1 MENKARQ
8 SYRVAVMLI
17 AAIIL
22 LPWGS
27 RTHYNTKGEP
37 REAIVAVSML
47 ESGNWIL
54 PESHGHDI
62 PYKPPMLAWCIA
74 SISKI
79 TGGEVTEYTS
89 RLPSALAALALVAMT
104 FNWVARRRDSLT
116 AALTALVTLTT
127 FELFRNAV
135 ICRVDML
142 LTFFTAGSIYLL
154 DNEGFSRKRQ
164 ALRVA
169 AAILLMT
176 CAVLTKGPV
185 GSLLPCLVVGVYRL
199 FRRHNFFATLLKMTG
214 IAIASM
220 AIPALWY
227 YAAYQQGGSSFLEL
241 AWEENIGRMT
251 GTMSYDSHVN
261 PWWYPIVSVIWGIAP
276 YTILAIFAAF
286 AAAAIRRRNRTE
298 GWLMPSQ
305 LRPDALLALLSAV
318 IIIGFYC
325 LPSSKRSVY
334 VLPAY
339 PFVAF
344 GLVMMS
350 QWLIQRRSKAV
361 NAYAATISVLAIT
374 ATTAIIALRCGAGDF
389 IHGKSAVMV
398 GYLANGNI
406 SWWEWAFMLLPGI
419 TGIATLTI
427 LRPMQPLLRSAVTL
441 ISMYLLFMST
451 VQPLMLNPRSNIH
464 AAKEIKDMSPE
475 GTIYSFIDDRLMRY
489 YTVNFYLGDR
499 MRNLEKTDATPEDGS
514 LVLMNSRLL
523 EDAEKLRPEIGFR
536 PTGRSFVSCDRR
548 RDTVQ
553 VYMVYLKPTC
563 SNPCAPK
570 PSSPYSENP
579 LPMPTSAPSGA
590 TCTPK

>member
-286 AAAAIRRRNRTE
+286 AAAAIRRRNRIE
-298 GWLMPSQ
+298 GRLMPSQ

-325 LPSSKRSVY
+325 LPLKQKERIR
-334 VLPAY
+334 PAGI
-339 PFVAF
+339 PVCSLRASHDEPMAHTAQ
-344 GLVMMS
+344 V
-350 QWLIQRRSKAV
+350 KAV
-361 NAYAATISVLAIT
+361 NAYAATISVFRNNRHHSHYSP
-374 ATTAIIALRCGAGDF
+374 ALRPAGDF

-398 GYLANGNI
+398 GYLANGDI

-419 TGIATLTI
+419 TGIATLH
-427 LRPMQPLLRSAVTL
+427 
-441 ISMYLLFMST
+441 
-451 VQPLMLNPRSNIH
+451 NPAPD
-464 AAKEIKDMSPE
+464 AAP
-475 GTIYSFIDDRLMRY
+475 
-489 YTVNFYLGDR
+489 V
-499 MRNLEKTDATPEDGS
+499 
-514 LVLMNSRLL
+514 
-523 EDAEKLRPEIGFR
+523 EIGRDPNINVSPFHVHR
-536 PTGRSFVSCDRR
+536 TAPDAQSPQQHTRSKRNKGHVTGRNNIFLHR
-548 RDTVQ
+548 
-553 VYMVYLKPTC
+553 
-563 SNPCAPK
+563 
-570 PSSPYSENP
+570 
-579 LPMPTSAPSGA
+579 
-590 TCTPK
+590 